1 MDIQMK
7 ELIVKVNT
15 ARRTT
20 AQMIQ
25 IQVHLSTETNT
36 DRNILGQEDYDG
48 DGIGDACDIDADN
61 DGVPSIS
68 KTGKCKAKE
77 EKETMDKFL
86 PCLKTNPSVGD
97 SYCAK
102 VKHYLCNMLLITL
115 LSGHETISK
124 MLC

>member
-25 IQVHLSTETNT
+25 IQVRSSTETNT

-48 DGIGDACDIDADN
+48 DGN
-61 DGVPSIS
+61 EWMSQ
-68 KTGKCKAKE
+68 
-77 EKETMDKFL
+77 
-86 PCLKTNPSVGD
+86 VG
-97 SYCAK
+97 
-102 VKHYLCNMLLITL
+102 LL
-115 LSGHETISK
+115 
-124 MLC
+124 